1 MAASDSM
8 AKGVTLGLLTVLGV
22 MVVGAMCSQKLD
34 GPDPAPSPSPD
45 RSVIIV
51 PQRSP
56 K

>member
-1 MAASDSM
+1 MDRSDSF
-8 AKGVTLGLLTVLGV
+8 ARGVTLGLLTVLAIIII
-22 MVVGAMCSQKLD
+22 GAILGQEHEQ
-34 GPDPAPSPSPD
+34 PAPAPSPD

>member
-1 MAASDSM
+1 MAGSDSF

-22 MVVGAMCSQKLD
+22 MAVGAMCSQKLEE
-34 GPDPAPSPSPD
+34 PAPKPSPD